1 MLKKKLAVTIGSI
14 AAASFVL
21 GTLLNLDF
29 ITTAKVDDG
38 GMPVW
43 PTYITGV
50 NATALPE
57 TWNVNVTN
65 WPVSTS
71 INVWWNRHL
80 DDESVASDIYNANG
94 FGQLHVLMHS
104 HGLEIAQT
112 ARICIYAMLWNG
124 THGTGHTPVVAEI
137 TLDRDNPDAT
147 MTIPVPSDQFFFVAD
162 SEFECR
168 VSLSFYL
175 TWA

>member
-1 MLKKKLAVTIGSI
+1 MLKKRLVVTIVSI
-14 AAASFVL
+14 AIVSFIL
-21 GTLLNLDF
+21 GTMFNLNL
-29 ITTAKVDDG
+29 ITTAKKDNDPK
-38 GMPVW
+38 PVW

-71 INVWWNRHL
+71 VNVWWHEHI
-80 DDESVASDIYNANG
+80 DDESAASRAYDANG
-94 FGQLHVLMHS
+94 FGQLHLLAHQ
-104 HGLEIAQT
+104 HGLETTQT
-112 ARICIYAMLWNG
+112 VRILIYALLWNG
-124 THGTGHTPVVAEI
+124 THTTFYTSVVTEI
-137 TLDRDNPDAT
+137 TLDKDNPDAI
-147 MTIPVPSDQFFFVAD
+147 MTIPVPSDQFVFTVG
-162 SEFECR
+162 SEYECR